1 MLANLNIIIIL
12 SLIVLTMWLLLFLK
26 DLFAARCSKTCKLK
40 ERIWYDKFEGKWHN
54 LAHRFTYEIFLELLI
69 CTLISYAVRKPY
81 TNDNF
86 STPEEQ
92 DAIYEVAG
100 GEYEDHDKNLAIFA
114 ACILSAFFLWA
125 VSFVWQ
131 YVMAVLCCRKT
142 RSKIVTSAFDSC
154 VRNCVPTLRSCPK
167 KCP

>member
-40 ERIWYDKFEGKWHN
+40 ERIWYDKFEGKWHK

-86 STPEEQ
+86 STPKEQ

-114 ACILSAFFLWA
+114 ACVLSAFFLWA

-142 RSKIVTSAFDSC
+142 RSKKVTSAFDSC